1 MRAVSRRDELLS
13 VLALRFP
20 GELNDRL
27 ESARHTVY
35 LIYHAPAHQGLV
47 SVIQMND
54 GNIEPT
60 KRYAYDE
67 VASQLDQSRLTR
79 DEPIAPYTT
88 FRIGGP
94 ADLLY
99 SAASADDLAHAISAA
114 RTSEVPFFVLG
125 LGANILV
132 GDLGFRGL
140 VIRNCANHL
149 QFFDDG
155 RLRAESGVVMA
166 DLIPKA
172 VERGWSGLEHYV
184 GIPSTVGGAVW
195 QNLHF
200 LSPAPQRERTMFIAE
215 VVGSCEILNAMG
227 NPLTVDRDYLKFG
240 YDDSIFHHQ
249 ADYALAVT
257 FQLTGGD
264 PADMHRIIQEN
275 LSWRGARHPWLQFH
289 PSAGSIFRKIE
300 GVGAGRL
307 IDQLG
312 LKGHRIGAAQ
322 ISHIHANIMVN
333 LGGATA
339 HDVRELIALVQR
351 RVKDELGHE
360 LTPEI
365 GFIGEF
371 R

>member
-1 MRAVSRRDELLS
+1 
-13 VLALRFP
+13 LR
-20 GELNDRL
+20 E
-27 ESARHTVY
+27 EHY
-35 LIYHAPAHQGLV
+35 L
-47 SVIQMND
+47 QMTD
-54 GNIEPT
+54 
-60 KRYAYDE
+60 KYAYDKL
-67 VASQLDQSRLTR
+67 ASQLAESRLTR

-94 ADLLY
+94 ADLFY
-99 SAASADDLAHAISAA
+99 SADSADDLASAIAAA
-114 RTSEVPFFVLG
+114 RRFEVPFFVLG

-140 VIRNCANHL
+140 VIRNRASRFEFH
-149 QFFDDG
+149 DDG
-155 RLRAESGVVMA
+155 RLRAESGVIMA
-166 DLIPKA
+166 ELIPEA

-200 LSPAPQRERTMFIAE
+200 LSPAPERERTMFIAE
-215 VVGSCEILNAMG
+215 VVESCEILSADGHRESVG
-227 NPLTVDRDYLKFG
+227 NEYLQFG
-240 YDDSIFHHQ
+240 YDDSVFHHRD
-249 ADYALAVT
+249 DYALAVA
-257 FQLTGGD
+257 FRLSPSD
-264 PADMHRIIQEN
+264 PAVMHRIIQEN

-312 LKGHRIGAAQ
+312 LKGHRIGGAQ

-339 HDVRELIALVQR
+339 RDVCDLIALTQQ
-351 RVKDELGHE
+351 RVKDELGHH

-365 GFIGEF
+365 AFVGEF
-371 R
+371 